1 MAVEGGDLLIDV
13 YVPDGQGPWPVAVA
27 FHGRSGDGKDTASI
41 TSVAEAAARGGM
53 VVFAPTW
60 YTGDPFPLGI
70 DDIDHL
76 GDAGNCAVAFARAH
90 AGEHGGDPTRI
101 VVYGFSAGTGPA
113 LVSALDPAQDD
124 IPGCRSSPTG
134 APVAGA
140 VLGDG
145 ETFWHSAAFDGAFGE
160 DLDGMQD
167 SVASLTD
174 PTRWPPD
181 LDTEFFV
188 WAAAEGTAPRDIDD
202 SANPTWLAERDPAGS
217 IRSDLERLDQLAD
230 GVVSYLDAAQLLE
243 LRLRESDVD
252 VTLEI
257 TPGGH
262 TIAEKLPLLVGW
274 LLDAS
279 SSTAARR
286 VPGFPR
292 GHRTSPRGP
301 VGRRCDRPA
310 SWWCRRARR
319 VVVPGCRLSGRVLR
333 TSIVRSVS
341 RRARARSLGE
351 GTLGPGGGWVSGRSS
366 QGTTNRIFDVRLC
379 CAGLRQAQSGCTAET
394 EE

>member
-1 MAVEGGDLLIDV
+1 MLGVVSVLSSTLLVVLAAGCGNTTMSDPPAAATTTNPSISERPSGPVPSEGDFSVEKDRAFMTVEGGDHLIDV
-13 YVPDGQGPWPVAVA
+13 YVPDGQGPWPVAVV
-27 FHGRSGDGKDTASI
+27 FHGRSRDGKDTASI
-41 TSVAEAAARGGM
+41 TSVAEAAATAGM

-60 YTGDPFPLGI
+60 YAGDPFPLGI

-113 LVSALDPAQDD
+113 LVSALDLADD
-124 IPGCRSSPTG
+124 EIPGCRSSPTG

-160 DLDGMQD
+160 DLDAMQD

-202 SANPTWLAERDPAGS
+202 STNPTWLAERDPAGS

-230 GVVSYLDAAQLLE
+230 DVVSYIDAAQLLD
-243 LRLRESDVD
+243 LRLRESGVD
-252 VTLEI
+252 VTLAI

-262 TIAEKLPLLVGW
+262 TTAEKLPLLVGW

-279 SSTAARR
+279 S
-286 VPGFPR
+286 
-292 GHRTSPRGP
+292 
-301 VGRRCDRPA
+301 
-310 SWWCRRARR
+310 
-319 VVVPGCRLSGRVLR
+319 
-333 TSIVRSVS
+333 
-341 RRARARSLGE
+341 
-351 GTLGPGGGWVSGRSS
+351 
-366 QGTTNRIFDVRLC
+366 
-379 CAGLRQAQSGCTAET
+379 
-394 EE
+394 

>member
-1 MAVEGGDLLIDV
+1 VETDLAFMTVDGDDHLIDV
-13 YVPDGQGPWPVAVA
+13 YAPDGQGPWPVAVA
-27 FHGRSGDGKDTASI
+27 FHGRSSDGKDTAST
-41 TSVAEAAARGGM
+41 TSIAEAAASAGM

-90 AGEHGGDPTRI
+90 AGEHGGDPARI

-113 LVSALDPAQDD
+113 LVSALDPAEGQ
-124 IPGCRSSPTG
+124 IPGCRSPSTG

-160 DLDGMQD
+160 DLDAMQD

-174 PTRWPPD
+174 ATRWPPD

-188 WAAAEGTAPRDIDD
+188 WAAATGTAPRDLDD
-202 SANPTWLAERDPAGS
+202 PGNPTWITNRDPTGS

-230 GVVSYLDAAQLLE
+230 DVVSYVDAAQLLE
-243 LRLRESDVD
+243 LRLREAGVD

-262 TIAEKLPLLVGW
+262 TVAEKLPLLVDW

-279 SSTAARR
+279 S
-286 VPGFPR
+286 
-292 GHRTSPRGP
+292 
-301 VGRRCDRPA
+301 
-310 SWWCRRARR
+310 
-319 VVVPGCRLSGRVLR
+319 
-333 TSIVRSVS
+333 
-341 RRARARSLGE
+341 
-351 GTLGPGGGWVSGRSS
+351 
-366 QGTTNRIFDVRLC
+366 
-379 CAGLRQAQSGCTAET
+379 
-394 EE
+394 